1 MSNSKSFP
9 IPDGMTEV
17 SDDYQ
22 LNLCHYE
29 LQHLKP
35 KGTIIF
41 GKDQA
46 EIKFRFIAGAKRE
59 DGIFARL
66 DEAITPAIR
75 KVLDYIET
83 HPNSECF
90 VGMSLLQFKL
100 YFLSSQVS
108 EVKGGQHKT
117 YHFKFPEK
125 MLKTHRR
132 KFIRIPFNEQFPAEL
147 KYQASDGVPRVCKL
161 KDLSRE
167 GMRII
172 ISDADKPFM
181 EAGARLKL
189 ANLKVINREMPV
201 GAQVVS
207 HYPGNQVGL
216 KIIAM
221 SEEDKAWIKDCIRI
235 LMKQILNLPESPFGD
250 VLEKD
255 PSGKKD

>member
-1 MSNSKSFP
+1 MNTPSGFP

-17 SDDYQ
+17 TDDYQ

-41 GKDQA
+41 GKDQV
-46 EIKFRFIAGAKRE
+46 EIKFRLFSGASRN
-59 DGIFARL
+59 DGVFARL
-66 DEAITPAIR
+66 DEPLTPATR
-75 KVLDYIET
+75 KIIDYVDT
-83 HPNSECF
+83 HPYTECF
-90 VGMSLLQFKL
+90 ISLSLLQFKL
-100 YFLSSQVS
+100 YFSANKIT
-108 EVKGGQHKT
+108 EVKNAQHKT
-117 YHFKFPEK
+117 YLFSFPEK

-147 KYQASDGVPRVCKL
+147 KFQAADGSQHVCKL

-167 GMRII
+167 GMRLQIQDI
-172 ISDADKPFM
+172 DKPFL
-181 EAGARLKL
+181 EPGARLKL
-189 ANLKVINREMPV
+189 GVLKVINREMPI
-201 GAQVVS
+201 GAQVVAA
-207 HYPGNQVGL
+207 YPGNQVGL

-250 VLEKD
+250 ALEKE
-255 PSGKKD
+255 PEKKK